1 VRTRRLISPLASGS
15 SMPSKSTT
23 VPRASGDAGILRAAY
38 VASERT
44 QLDFARDVL
53 GMSLSGFT
61 GWLAGEPCPPAIVR
75 LCWAITEHPE
85 LADEIA
91 DRFG

>member
-1 VRTRRLISPLASGS
+1 
-15 SMPSKSTT
+15 MPNKPAT
-23 VPRASGDAGILRAAY
+23 VPRLSGDAATLRAAY
-38 VASERT
+38 EASGRT

-75 LCWAITEHPE
+75 LCWAITERPE

-91 DRFG
+91 ERFG

>member
-1 VRTRRLISPLASGS
+1 MAS
-15 SMPSKSTT
+15 SKSTT
-23 VPRASGDAGILRAAY
+23 VPRVSGDAAILRPAY
-38 VASERT
+38 RASGRT

-75 LCWAITEHPE
+75 LCWAITERPE
-85 LADEIA
+85 LADEIEVHFSH
-91 DRFG
+91 R